1 VQILNRRD
9 LLLLGIN
16 RRSRSVELSCER
28 LYMKFCDSQ
37 LDNSTHELF
46 ERLEIELRGIDD
58 LRLVDTA
65 WLTSQ
70 VFKERLEPLL
80 ISVRARGGRVT
91 HSSDSIK
98 SQKHGGG

>member
-1 VQILNRRD
+1 
-9 LLLLGIN
+9 
-16 RRSRSVELSCER
+16 
-28 LYMKFCDSQ
+28 MKFCDSQ

-46 ERLEIELRGIDD
+46 ERLEIELRGIQD

-70 VFKERLEPLL
+70 VFRDRLEPIL

-91 HSSDSIK
+91 HSSESIK
-98 SQKHGGG
+98 NPKYV

>member
-1 VQILNRRD
+1 VQILNRRE

-16 RRSRSVELSCER
+16 RRNRSVELSCER

-70 VFKERLEPLL
+70 KFRERLDPLL
-80 ISVRARGGRVT
+80 ISVQARGGRVT
-91 HSSDSIK
+91 HSSYSTINSKSIV
-98 SQKHGGG
+98 

>member
-1 VQILNRRD
+1 
-9 LLLLGIN
+9 
-16 RRSRSVELSCER
+16 
-28 LYMKFCDSQ
+28 MKFCDSQ
-37 LDNSTHELF
+37 LDNTTHELF

-70 VFKERLEPLL
+70 GFKERLEPLL

-91 HSSDSIK
+91 HSNESIK

>member
-1 VQILNRRD
+1 
-9 LLLLGIN
+9 
-16 RRSRSVELSCER
+16 
-28 LYMKFCDSQ
+28 MKFCDSQ
-37 LDNSTHELF
+37 LDNSSQELF

-70 VFKERLEPLL
+70 VFRDRLEPLL

-91 HSSDSIK
+91 HSNESKKISIK
-98 SQKHGGG
+98 T